1 MTDRL
6 PDSRR
11 RAPKTTSSR
20 SRPATSEG
28 QHIDD
33 VDLEHLRSSRTHEQ
47 CWRLCDRFGCDLVRS
62 PDGYFFL
69 SPRGDR
75 MGRRSL
81 DAAEM
86 LVGQTLCLLRLDPGM
101 LRTSWRVARLR
112 VLELLEQLVGAERL
126 GQVLNPRRK
135 RRSQAVEEEEIRKDV
150 AGAIRTL
157 ARLGFVD
164 VEADD
169 QLRLRVPLLR
179 FAEPVATQ
187 PCPERP
193 WRLRS
198 PSELPTNPTTRTM
211 RRKECALSPMQLALV
226 NWRGVFYETHVLDRR
241 HRARGRKRRRQ
252 DHE

>member
-1 MTDRL
+1 LSDPVYRTLADVLEDEVFPEVDLLLR
-6 PDSRR
+6 
-11 RAPKTTSSR
+11 
-20 SRPATSEG
+20 EG
-28 QHIDD
+28 RHIDD
-33 VDLEHLRSSRTHEQ
+33 LDLEHFAFLQDARTV
-47 CWRLCDRFGCDLVRS
+47 LDNFYDRFGCNLVRS
-62 PDGYFFL
+62 SDGYFFL

-101 LRTSWRVARLR
+101 LRTSWRVARAR
-112 VLELLEQLVGAERL
+112 VLELLEQLVGADRL
-126 GQVLNPRRK
+126 GQALNPRRK

-164 VEADD
+164 VEGDD

-187 PCPERP
+187 PRPDEALANLIAVGTADESGDEVDGER
-193 WRLRS
+193 
-198 PSELPTNPTTRTM
+198 E
-211 RRKECALSPMQLALV
+211 
-226 NWRGVFYETHVLDRR
+226 
-241 HRARGRKRRRQ
+241 
-252 DHE
+252 

>member
-1 MTDRL
+1 MTD
-6 PDSRR
+6 PVY
-11 RAPKTTSSR
+11 RALADVLEDDVFPEVDLLLR
-20 SRPATSEG
+20 EG
-28 QHIDD
+28 RHIDD
-33 VDLEHLRSSRTHEQ
+33 LDLEHFAFLQGARTVLEGFY
-47 CWRLCDRFGCDLVRS
+47 DRFGCDLVRS
-62 PDGYFFL
+62 SDGYFFL

-101 LRTSWRVARLR
+101 LRTSWRVARMR
-112 VLELLEQLVGAERL
+112 VLELLEQLMGAERL

-187 PCPERP
+187 PRPE
-193 WRLRS
+193 
-198 PSELPTNPTTRTM
+198 
-211 RRKECALSPMQLALV
+211 KALANLIAVGTADES
-226 NWRGVFYETHVLDRR
+226 NDEDDGDR
-241 HRARGRKRRRQ
+241 
-252 DHE
+252 E

>member
-1 MTDRL
+1 
-6 PDSRR
+6 
-11 RAPKTTSSR
+11 
-20 SRPATSEG
+20 
-28 QHIDD
+28 
-33 VDLEHLRSSRTHEQ
+33 
-47 CWRLCDRFGCDLVRS
+47 
-62 PDGYFFL
+62 
-69 SPRGDR
+69 

-101 LRTSWRVARLR
+101 LRTSWRVARVR

-135 RRSQAVEEEEIRKDV
+135 RRSQAVEEDEIRKDV

-179 FAEPVATQ
+179 FAESVATQ
-187 PCPERP
+187 PRPEEA
-193 WRLRS
+193 LANLIAVGTA
-198 PSELPTNPTTRTM
+198 EDDDGEDEEY
-211 RRKECALSPMQLALV
+211 KE
-226 NWRGVFYETHVLDRR
+226 
-241 HRARGRKRRRQ
+241 
-252 DHE
+252 

>member
-1 MTDRL
+1 MTD
-6 PDSRR
+6 PVY
-11 RAPKTTSSR
+11 RALADALEDAVFPEVDLLLR
-20 SRPATSEG
+20 EG
-28 QHIDD
+28 RHIDD
-33 VDLEHLRSSRTHEQ
+33 LDLEHFAFLEDARTV
-47 CWRLCDRFGCDLVRS
+47 LDGFYGRFGCDLVRS
-62 PDGYFFL
+62 SDGYFFL

-101 LRTSWRVARLR
+101 LRTSWRVARVR

-126 GQVLNPRRK
+126 GQALNPRRK

-169 QLRLRVPLLR
+169 QLRLRLPLLR

-187 PCPERP
+187 PHPEKALANLIAVGTADESDDQDDRD
-193 WRLRS
+193 
-198 PSELPTNPTTRTM
+198 
-211 RRKECALSPMQLALV
+211 KE
-226 NWRGVFYETHVLDRR
+226 
-241 HRARGRKRRRQ
+241 
-252 DHE
+252 

>member
-1 MTDRL
+1 LTDPVYRVL
-6 PDSRR
+6 ADVIEDDVFPEVDLLLR
-11 RAPKTTSSR
+11 
-20 SRPATSEG
+20 EG
-28 QHIDD
+28 RHIDD
-33 VDLEHLRSSRTHEQ
+33 LDLEHFAFLQDARTVLEGFY
-47 CWRLCDRFGCDLVRS
+47 DRFGCDLVRS
-62 PDGYFFL
+62 SDGYFFL

-81 DAAEM
+81 DPAEM

-101 LRTSWRVARLR
+101 LRTSWRVARVR

-187 PCPERP
+187 PRPENA
-193 WRLRS
+193 LANLIAVGTADES
-198 PSELPTNPTTRTM
+198 DDEDDEE
-211 RRKECALSPMQLALV
+211 KE
-226 NWRGVFYETHVLDRR
+226 
-241 HRARGRKRRRQ
+241 
-252 DHE
+252 

>member
-1 MTDRL
+1 MADPGYRTLADVLEDEVFPEVDLLLR
-6 PDSRR
+6 
-11 RAPKTTSSR
+11 
-20 SRPATSEG
+20 EG
-28 QHIDD
+28 RHIDD
-33 VDLEHLRSSRTHEQ
+33 LDLEHFAFLRDARTV
-47 CWRLCDRFGCDLVRS
+47 LDGFYDRFGCDLVRS
-62 PDGYFFL
+62 SDGYFFL

-101 LRTSWRVARLR
+101 LRTSWRVARVR

-126 GQVLNPRRK
+126 GHVLNPRRK

-169 QLRLRVPLLR
+169 QLRLRVALLR

-187 PCPERP
+187 PRPEQ
-193 WRLRS
+193 
-198 PSELPTNPTTRTM
+198 
-211 RRKECALSPMQLALV
+211 ALANLIAVGTAGESDDEDPGE
-226 NWRGVFYETHVLDRR
+226 ND
-241 HRARGRKRRRQ
+241 
-252 DHE
+252 